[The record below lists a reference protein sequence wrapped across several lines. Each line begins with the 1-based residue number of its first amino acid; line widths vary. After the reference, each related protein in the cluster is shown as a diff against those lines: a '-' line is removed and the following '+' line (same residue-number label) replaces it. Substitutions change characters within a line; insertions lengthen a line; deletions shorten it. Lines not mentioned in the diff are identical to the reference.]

1 MYEGAFTLRADVGE
15 TSACD
20 RLLANVFQISKRSP
34 DNVFPIDI
42 WHLCATV

>member
-20 RLLANVFQISKRSP
+20 RLLANVFQISKHSP
-34 DNVFPIDI
+34 DNVFPTDI
-42 WHLCATV
+42 WHLCAPV